1 MNLNRTIALVFAAFL
16 PFAAFAKGQ
25 NRKTVV
31 QEMVVDFVE
40 NDGADVKPV
49 VEVDDPNDNFGQI
62 VATPSNEKIHEP
74 LPDYTER
81 QAVVIA
87 KNSMV
92 WRGEK
97 YVADVVMLNPD
108 PKCTYTTFLNEEKL
122 VNGRYSVSARS
133 VGNFRSSGYVLETDK
148 KGATKKYPFT
158 VEYLVT
164 EPVAVISSNNVL
176 FAGVLNSVNVSV
188 PGVPISDLRIE
199 FSNVSMSKRTS
210 GSGFDI
216 KPEKPS
222 LPCIISV
229 YARRGDEMLFV
240 CSKEFRTLPLPRPS
254 AFFNLGSGRFGG
266 GFIDKDSLLTVQK
279 VAAYLDSDLIE
290 DVRYVVLGFDMKFA
304 DGKGSFKVLH
314 SDSESFTAPMLKEMK
329 KARSGT
335 TFFVTGVKV
344 KSPDHAMYTLSPIEV
359 VVK

>member
-16 PFAAFAKGQ
+16 PFAAFAEGQ

-49 VEVDDPNDNFGQI
+49 DEVDDANDNFGQI

-87 KNSMV
+87 KKSVV

-122 VNGRYSVSARS
+122 VNGRYSVSARA
-133 VGNFRSSGYVLETDK
+133 VGNFRSRGYVLETDK

-188 PGVPISDLRIE
+188 PGFSSSDIKLE
-199 FSNVSMSKRTS
+199 VSNAMIFKRA
-210 GSGFDI
+210 SGFDI
-216 KPEKPS
+216 RPQFPGR
-222 LPCIISV
+222 PCVVSV
-229 YARRGDEMLFV
+229 SVRRGDEILCV
-240 CSKEFRTLPLPRPS
+240 CRKAYRVLPLPHPVAS
-254 AFFNLGSGRFGG
+254 FDLASMRFEGG
-266 GFIDKDSLLTVQK
+266 KIDKDTLLTVKK
-279 VAAYLDSDLIE
+279 VSAYLDSDLIE

-359 VVK
+359 VVR

>member
-31 QEMVVDFVE
+31 QEMVVDFVG
-40 NDGADVKPV
+40 NDGTDVKPV
-49 VEVDDPNDNFGQI
+49 DEVDDTSDNFGQI
-62 VATPSNEKIHEP
+62 VATPSNEKIPEP
-74 LPDYTER
+74 LPDYSKR

-87 KNSMV
+87 KNTMV

-122 VNGRYSVSARS
+122 VNGRYSVSARA
-133 VGNFRSSGYVLETDK
+133 VGNFRSRGYVLETDK

-164 EPVAVISSNNVL
+164 EPVAVITSNDVL

-188 PGVPISDLRIE
+188 PGFSSSDIKLE
-199 FSNVSMSKRTS
+199 VSNAMIFKRA
-210 GSGFDI
+210 SGFDI
-216 KPEKPS
+216 RPEKPS

-229 YARRGDEMLFV
+229 YARRGDEMLCV
-240 CSKEFRTLPLPRPS
+240 CRKAYRVLTLPHPVASFDLAS
-254 AFFNLGSGRFGG
+254 MRFEGG
-266 GFIDKDSLLTVQK
+266 KIDKDTLLTVKK
-279 VAAYLDSDLIE
+279 VSAYLDFELHKDA
-290 DVRYVVLGFDMKFA
+290 RYAVLGFDMKFS
-304 DGKGSFKVLH
+304 DGNGGFKVLH
-314 SDSESFTAPMLKEMK
+314 SNSDSVTDSMLEEMK
-329 KARSGT
+329 KAESGT
-335 TFFVTGVKV
+335 TFFVTNVSVKA
-344 KSPDHAMYTLSPIEV
+344 PDHAMYTLSPIEV

>member
-1 MNLNRTIALVFAAFL
+1 MKMNRWILLTFAAFL
-16 PFAAFAKGQ
+16 PFVALAKGQ
-25 NRKTVV
+25 KRKAVV
-31 QEMVVDFVE
+31 REVVTDFVK
-40 NDGADVKPV
+40 NDAIEVKPYE
-49 VEVDDPNDNFGQI
+49 EVDDPDDNSVQT
-62 VATPSNEKIHEP
+62 VVPPADKKIPEP
-74 LPDYTER
+74 LPDYSKR

-87 KNSMV
+87 KNTMV

-122 VNGRYSVSARS
+122 VNGRYSVSARA
-133 VGNFRSSGYVLETDK
+133 VGNFRSRGYVLETDK

-164 EPVAVISSNNVL
+164 EPVAVISSNNV
-176 FAGVLNSVNVSV
+176 FFVGVPNSVEISV

-229 YARRGDEMLFV
+229 YARRGDEMQCV
-240 CSKEFRTLPLPRPS
+240 CHKAYRVLTLPHPVASFDLAS
-254 AFFNLGSGRFGG
+254 MRFEGG
-266 GFIDKDSLLTVQK
+266 KIDKDTLLTVKK
-279 VAAYLDSDLIE
+279 VSAYLDFELHKDA
-290 DVRYVVLGFDMKFA
+290 RYAVLGFDMKFS
-304 DGKGSFKVLH
+304 DGNGGFKVLH
-314 SDSESFTAPMLKEMK
+314 SNSDSVTDSMLEEMK
-329 KARSGT
+329 KAESGT
-335 TFFVTGVKV
+335 TFFVTGITVKA
-344 KSPDHAMYTLSPIEV
+344 PDQRKLKLSPMEV
-359 VVK
+359 VVR

>member
-1 MNLNRTIALVFAAFL
+1 MNLNRTIALVFSAFL

-31 QEMVVDFVE
+31 QEMVVGFAE
-40 NDGADVKPV
+40 NDEVGVKPV
-49 VEVDDPNDNFGQI
+49 DGVDDASDNFRQT
-62 VATPSNEKIHEP
+62 VASPSNEKIHEP

-87 KNSMV
+87 KNSVV

-122 VNGRYSVSARS
+122 VNGRYSVSARA
-133 VGNFRSSGYVLETDK
+133 VGNFRSRGYVLETDK
-148 KGATKKYPFT
+148 KGITKKYPFT

-164 EPVAVISSNNVL
+164 EPVAVISSNNV
-176 FAGVLNSVNVSV
+176 FFVGVPNSVEISV

-199 FSNVSMSKRTS
+199 VSNASMLKRT
-210 GSGFDI
+210 SGFDI
-216 KPEKPS
+216 KPIKPS

-229 YARRGDEMLFV
+229 YARRGDEMLFA
-240 CSKEFRTLPLPRPS
+240 CNKEFRTLPLPRPS
-254 AFFNLGSGRFGG
+254 ASLDLATMRFDGG
-266 GFIDKDSLLTVQK
+266 KIDKDSLLAVQK
-279 VAAYLDSDLIE
+279 VAAYLDSDLIKE
-290 DVRYVVLGFDMKFA
+290 VRYVVLGFNLKLA
-304 DGKGSFKVLH
+304 DGKGGFEVLH
-314 SDSESFTAPMLKEMK
+314 SDSESFTAPMLKELK
-329 KARSGT
+329 KAKPGT
-335 TFFVTGVKV
+335 TFFVTDVTVKA
-344 KSPDHAMYTLSPIEV
+344 PDQRMLKLSPMEV

>member
-25 NRKTVV
+25 KRKAVV
-31 QEMVVDFVE
+31 REVVTDFVK
-40 NDGADVKPV
+40 NDAIEVKPYE
-49 VEVDDPNDNFGQI
+49 EVDDPDDNSVQT
-62 VATPSNEKIHEP
+62 VVPPADKKIPEP

-87 KNSMV
+87 KNSVV

-108 PKCTYTTFLNEEKL
+108 PKCTYTYFLNDLKL
-122 VNGRYSVSARS
+122 ENGRYSVSARA
-133 VGNFRSSGYVLETDK
+133 VGNFRSRGYVLETDK
-148 KGATKKYPFT
+148 KGTTKKYPFT

-164 EPVAVISSNNVL
+164 EPVAVISSNNV
-176 FAGVLNSVNVSV
+176 FFVGVPNSVEISV

-216 KPEKPS
+216 KPKKPS

-254 AFFNLGSGRFGG
+254 ASFNLGSGRFGG

-279 VAAYLDSDLIE
+279 VAAYLDSDLIK

-359 VVK
+359 VVR

>member
-40 NDGADVKPV
+40 NDGADVKAV
-49 VEVDDPNDNFGQI
+49 DEVADVSDNVQAT
-62 VATPSNEKIHEP
+62 VASPTNEKIHEP

-87 KNSMV
+87 KNSVV

-108 PKCTYTTFLNEEKL
+108 PKCTYTTFLNEKKL
-122 VNGRYSVSARS
+122 VNGRYSVSAHA
-133 VGNFRSSGYVLETDK
+133 VGNFRSRGYVLETDK

-164 EPVAVISSNNVL
+164 QPVAVISSNNV
-176 FAGVLNSVNVSV
+176 FFVGVPNSVEVSV
-188 PGVPISDLRIE
+188 PGFSSSDIKLE
-199 FSNVSMSKRTS
+199 VSNAMIFKRA
-210 GSGFDI
+210 SGFDI
-216 KPEKPS
+216 KPIKPS

-240 CSKEFRTLPLPRPS
+240 CNKEFRTLPLPRPS
-254 AFFNLGSGRFGG
+254 ASLDLATMRFDGG
-266 GFIDKDSLLTVQK
+266 KIDKDSLLAVQK
-279 VAAYLDSDLIE
+279 VAAYLDSDLIKE
-290 DVRYVVLGFDMKFA
+290 VRYVVLGFNLKLA
-304 DGKGSFKVLH
+304 DGKGGFKVLH
-314 SDSESFTAPMLKEMK
+314 SDSESFTAPMLKELK
-329 KARSGT
+329 KAKAGT
-335 TFFVTGVKV
+335 TFFVTDVTVKA
-344 KSPDHAMYTLSPIEV
+344 PDQRKLKLSPMEV

>member
-25 NRKTVV
+25 NRKPVV

-49 VEVDDPNDNFGQI
+49 DEVDDANDNFGQI
-62 VATPSNEKIHEP
+62 VATPTSEKISEP
-74 LPDYTER
+74 LPDYSKK
-81 QAVVIA
+81 QAVVIT
-87 KNSMV
+87 KCTSV
-92 WRGEK
+92 PRGSRFEADILMLHADTK
-97 YVADVVMLNPD
+97 CSYKVYVAGVEVPD
-108 PKCTYTTFLNEEKL
+108 
-122 VNGRYSVSARS
+122 GRYSVKCQA
-133 VGNFRSSGYVLETDK
+133 VGKMTCKGFIVETDK
-148 KGATKKYPFT
+148 NGRTKEFPFSF
-158 VEYLVT
+158 EYAVT
-164 EPVAVISSNNVL
+164 EPVAIVTPKESGVL
-176 FAGVLNSVNVSV
+176 FAGVFNTVDVLV
-188 PGVPISDLRIE
+188 PGFSSSDIKLEVSNAVVLRKP
-199 FSNVSMSKRTS
+199 SW
-210 GSGFDI
+210 FDI
-216 KPEKPS
+216 KPLIPGR
-222 LPCIISV
+222 PCIVSV
-229 YARRGDEMLFV
+229 FVRSGDEFLCM
-240 CSKEFRTLPLPRPS
+240 CNKEFRTLPLPRPS
-254 AFFNLGSGRFGG
+254 ASLDLATIRFDGG
-266 GFIDKDSLLTVQK
+266 KIDKDSLLAVQK

-359 VVK
+359 VVR